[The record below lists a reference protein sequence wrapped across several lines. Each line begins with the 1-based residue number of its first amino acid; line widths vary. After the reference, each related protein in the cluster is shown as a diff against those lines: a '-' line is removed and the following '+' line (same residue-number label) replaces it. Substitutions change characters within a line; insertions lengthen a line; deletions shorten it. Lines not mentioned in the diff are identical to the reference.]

1 MWVAT
6 ASLSDEG
13 NLLHPSTKISGEND
27 EKGTQLH
34 FCQMTAL
41 QGSFIIQQPRWHAVL
56 AGWGKKKAKA
66 ADRRRGAMRKPEM
79 REVGALW
86 DVINL

>member
-6 ASLSDEG
+6 ASLSGGG

-41 QGSFIIQQPRWHAVL
+41 QGSFII
-56 AGWGKKKAKA
+56 
-66 ADRRRGAMRKPEM
+66 
-79 REVGALW
+79 
-86 DVINL
+86 